1 MVATL
6 AQMASAAYY
15 LESQRSFRH
24 PNEYYTAGEEPDGV
38 WWNPC
43 GLFGLADGGRVD
55 CRDFHRLYHG
65 FAPDGGERLTRNAG
79 SEKRSPGLDMTFSAD
94 KSVSALWAIADPD
107 LRSEIEGAHNDA
119 ARAALAGTVLR
130 YCAWTRL
137 QERDGTRV
145 VAADIMGAMFQHG
158 TSREND
164 PQLHTHCTIFNAAR
178 THRDGKYRAL
188 HQHPVYAWMKA
199 AGAVY
204 RNALA
209 WNLRDRLGIR
219 MEQYG
224 KDGEFT
230 RIAGFASSEGA
241 AGQETAALIGHWSKR
256 RGQIVEAAREIGF
269 DVQGNAPR
277 AAAAN
282 KITRAGKS
290 PDNDAEIRHAR
301 WRGEAEGFVEREALI
316 VSLLGMVEEITQE
329 QIRALTA
336 VLEDLPYRLTREEAV
351 FRLPDIV
358 ERVGNATAGLLNH
371 DAVAT
376 SIERVLLSPEVVR
389 LTRPPRSAEGRADMA
404 HTRLYST
411 RHTLQMEQEVRD
423 MAAGMTADKGHSLS
437 ALTVGEKVAGLLKAG
452 YPLSGEQIAA
462 IRSVTSSAGR
472 VAIIEGAAG
481 SGKTTTLRPIAD
493 LYREH
498 GNAIIATAVAWR
510 TAVALGNDVDVRPF
524 CVDKLLRL
532 AARDGI
538 EINKDTTII
547 VDEAG
552 MLSTRQAHHILQ
564 LSERHG
570 AKIVFAGDTQQQQP
584 VEAGPGLRLIRDAVG
599 SVRVDRIRRQR
610 ADLEDILTHI
620 QRETPETARLLAS
633 SMAEER
639 RTRILTYY
647 ENMKGRLE
655 FTPWQVAA
663 SEALRDGDAASAVAA
678 LHLRGRFHI
687 GYDEEKTLTCL
698 VDAWDRY
705 QRTNPGKSSVVL
717 ARTRAEARALSHL
730 MRERRFADLPDGEN
744 ADTDQAHADRA
755 HADRVTV
762 MVSRGTEDERTTSP
776 LEIAHGDR
784 LRIGAT
790 HWEKQLFNGTVVT
803 VEDFEVER
811 GEAGTEPSVFISART
826 EGGRE
831 VRFRHD
837 EIRDWYGNIRLDHG
851 YAMTITSAQ
860 GLTVDRTFLL
870 ADARPSR
877 ETIYPAATRHRER
890 LDIYVNRA
898 PLVLDI
904 ADRRTDN
911 DREVVVTDT
920 EIRAY
925 LAERWSR
932 SQPKEAALDYMAD
945 GVWEDRR
952 EGIREDGNRSQGE
965 TGEIRTA
972 ANDNALTR
980 IARDVRRTAFGWRYA
995 QAVTAFADGRQ
1006 QVLAAY
1012 DELRERTRI
1021 EGDTVALSGTFRD
1034 TLTRHAVLLKQAE
1047 TFRARPDVFAS
1058 LLAERG
1064 GIAHK
1069 DLDAFEMLHARARRH
1084 RRAATMRHVH
1094 RIRKDGEQDVQQP
1107 KPELRQE
1114 ELALEGG
1121 RSEAPRPVDTVP
1133 QDRAGMQS
1141 PDLDAPEARIIDT
1154 VPPVEAEDYP
1164 WTLVAAAQEDV
1175 PPPHQYP
1182 ATDPADSAIT
1192 TPNTAAPLTDVESS
1206 KPNWYSPFEALQR
1219 NWTELIERVRQT
1231 GEPLFYAKG
1240 YADMIQ
1246 RIQAVAENGQIPAET
1261 RAPAIEALENYQ
1273 RDLLARQHVEDY
1285 IAADERHMNAHT
1297 SLQRVANRLGVP
1309 IVQLSD
1315 HLGWRQ
1321 EADHLVA
1328 AAETILGDGDTYGAH
1343 LDNMETGHALVEQ
1356 ELSQLRSVIQE
1367 DGEYT
1372 SKGKK
1377 PEPRSEPPDTRETV
1391 EQPELGEPT
1400 WMPAYEALRRD
1411 WNNLVEDVRQ
1421 ARVPL
1426 FYAKGYMDIISR
1438 VRMIAETPD
1447 IPAKS
1452 RAPLIQ
1458 VLENHQHYLS
1468 TRKQI
1473 LQYPGEA
1480 QRHMD
1485 ARASLQDVVAAQ
1497 EIELTAVSAY
1507 PDWRQEA
1514 ERLTAAG
1521 EAILSGKET
1530 YGAHLDRLVTARTHM
1545 TGALSALREV
1555 IGHDDKELAEQEARE
1570 LQRQQNRHWV
1580 GPRFA
1585 SDDGHALDA
1594 ARAMSPS
1601 ASSVQAALSGLGRAI
1616 GYLVGGQGYH
1626 DRMRTATFAREVLER
1641 AEELKRDWNRQ
1652 VDHAAEEGVHVIY
1665 TEGYERLHKK
1675 LDRISNNMLLDH
1687 GVESEISA
1695 VLAQL
1700 SKLVSNCN
1708 YFDDCRE
1715 HMADQMDR
1723 REVLV
1728 AEAAKRGV
1736 AVPDLGR
1743 YDTWRDVTDFAVGR
1757 CEELMDDPGNYG
1769 IHLAYIAH
1777 AQESL
1782 GSTLARVREVLEDD
1796 DRHLAASLAGQREGE
1811 DIRMREERVARL
1823 LDDPEKLRE
1832 LRQQRAE
1839 RKTGKAAAEQGPLLE
1854 HANLVR
1860 PDRRRDHDNR

>member
-55 CRDFHRLYHG
+55 GGEYHRLYHG

-94 KSVSALWAIADPD
+94 KSVSALWAIADPE
-107 LRSEIEGAHNDA
+107 LRSEIERAHNDA
-119 ARAALAGTVLR
+119 ARAALAETVLR

-224 KDGEFT
+224 KDNEFT
-230 RIAGFASSEGA
+230 RIAGFAPSDGT
-241 AGQETAALIGHWSKR
+241 AGQEPSALLAHWSKR
-256 RGQIVEAAREIGF
+256 RVQIVEAAREMGF
-269 DVQGNAPR
+269 TVEGNAPR

-290 PDNDAEIRHAR
+290 PDNDPEIRHAR
-301 WRGEAEGFVEREALI
+301 WCGEAEGYVERESLI
-316 VSLLGMVEEITQE
+316 ASLLGNAEEITQE
-329 QIRALTA
+329 RIRALTE

-358 ERVGNATAGLLNH
+358 ERVGNAAAGLLNR
-371 DAVAT
+371 DAVTT

-389 LTRPPRSAEGRADMA
+389 LSRPPRSAEGLADMA

-411 RHTLQMEQEVRD
+411 RHTLRMEQDVRD
-423 MAAGMTADKGHSLS
+423 MAAGMAADTGHALS
-437 ALTVGEKVAGLLKAG
+437 ALAIEAKVAGLLKAG
-452 YPLSGEQIAA
+452 YPLSEEQIAA
-462 IRSVTSSAGR
+462 IRSVTSSGGR
-472 VAIIEGAAG
+472 AAIIEGAAG

-498 GNAIIATAVAWR
+498 GQSIIATAVAWR
-510 TAVALGNDVDVRPF
+510 TAVALGNDVDARPF

-532 AARDGI
+532 AARGGI

-599 SVRVDRIRRQR
+599 SVRVDRIRRQK
-610 ADLEDILTHI
+610 ADLEDILTHV
-620 QRETPETARLLAS
+620 QGETPERARLLAN
-633 SMAEER
+633 SMAEES
-639 RTRILTYY
+639 RTRILNYH

-655 FTPWQVAA
+655 FTPWQVAV
-663 SEALRDGDAASAVAA
+663 SEALRDGDAASAIAA

-687 GYDEEKTLTCL
+687 GYDEEKTLTGL
-698 VDAWDRY
+698 VDEWDRY
-705 QRTNPGKSSVVL
+705 QRANPGKSSVVL
-717 ARTRAEARALSHL
+717 ARTRAEVRALSHL
-730 MRERRFADLPDGEN
+730 MRERRFAALLDGER
-744 ADTDQAHADRA
+744 ADE
-755 HADRVTV
+755 DRVTV
-762 MVSRGTEDERTTSP
+762 MVSRGTEDERATSP
-776 LEIAHGDR
+776 LEIALGDQ

-803 VEDFEVER
+803 VEDFKVEMS
-811 GEAGTEPSVFISART
+811 EAGTEPSVLISART
-826 EGGRE
+826 EDGRA
-831 VRFRHD
+831 VSFRHD

-851 YAMTITSAQ
+851 YALTITSAQ

-877 ETIYPAATRHRER
+877 ETIYPAATRHREG

-898 PLVLDI
+898 PLTLDI
-904 ADRRTDN
+904 ADRRADN
-911 DREVVVTDT
+911 DREAAVTDT
-920 EIRAY
+920 GIRAY

-945 GVWEDRR
+945 GVWEDH
-952 EGIREDGNRSQGE
+952 REDVREDRSRSPGEAQGE
-965 TGEIRTA
+965 VGDIRAA
-972 ANDNALTR
+972 ANDNALAR
-980 IARDVRRTAFGWRYA
+980 IARDVRRTAFGWRHA
-995 QAVTAFADGRQ
+995 QTVAAFADGRE

-1012 DELRERTRI
+1012 DDLRERTRI
-1021 EGDTVALSGTFRD
+1021 EGDAVALSGAYRE

-1047 TFRARPDVFAS
+1047 TFRARPDEFGS
-1058 LLAERG
+1058 LLAQRG
-1064 GIAHK
+1064 GIARK
-1069 DLDAFEMLHARARRH
+1069 DLDAFEDLHARARRH

-1094 RIRKDGEQDVQQP
+1094 RIKREAEQEAQQP
-1107 KPELRQE
+1107 KPELRQG
-1114 ELALEGG
+1114 ELSLEGG
-1121 RSEAPRPVDTVP
+1121 RVEAPRRADTVTR
-1133 QDRAGMQS
+1133 DTTGMQA
-1141 PDLDAPEARIIDT
+1141 PDRDAAETRHIDT
-1154 VPPVEAEDYP
+1154 VPPGEAEDYP
-1164 WTLVAAAQEDV
+1164 WVFAAAQEDE
-1175 PPPHQYP
+1175 PTPER
-1182 ATDPADSAIT
+1182 DS
-1192 TPNTAAPLTDVESS
+1192 PKPDWYAP
-1206 KPNWYSPFEALQR
+1206 YEALQR
-1219 NWTELIERVRQT
+1219 DWSELIDRVQQT
-1231 GEPLFYAKG
+1231 GEPLFYAEG
-1240 YADMIQ
+1240 YANIIP
-1246 RIQAVAENGQIPAET
+1246 RIQALAENRDIPAET
-1261 RAPAIEALENYQ
+1261 RALMIDALENHQ
-1273 RDLLARQHVEDY
+1273 RDLSARQYVEDFLGT
-1285 IAADERHMNAHT
+1285 AERHMDAHA
-1297 SLQRVANRLGVP
+1297 SVQRVADSLGVR
-1309 IVQLSD
+1309 IVEVSD

-1321 EADHLVA
+1321 QADRLMAMAEA
-1328 AAETILGDGDTYGAH
+1328 ILADDETYGVH
-1343 LDNMETGHALVEQ
+1343 LDNMETGRARVEGK
-1356 ELSQLRSVIQE
+1356 LSQLRHVIRE
-1367 DGEYT
+1367 DGEYASQRKT
-1372 SKGKK
+1372 
-1377 PEPRSEPPDTRETV
+1377 PEPLGEPVDTREKV
-1391 EQPELGEPT
+1391 EQPEPAEPA
-1400 WMPAYEALRRD
+1400 WMPAYEALRQD
-1411 WNNLVEDVRQ
+1411 WNSLIEDARQ
-1421 ARVPL
+1421 TGTPS
-1426 FYAKGYMDIISR
+1426 FYAKGYMDIIPR
-1438 VRMIAETPD
+1438 IRELTENPD

-1452 RAPLIQ
+1452 RTPLIQ
-1458 VLENHQHYLS
+1458 VLENHQRYLS
-1468 TRKQI
+1468 TRKHI
-1473 LQYPGEA
+1473 LDYPGEVEG
-1480 QRHMD
+1480 QMN
-1485 ARASLQDVVAAQ
+1485 ARASLQDVVADQ
-1497 EIELTAVSAY
+1497 VIELTGVSAY

-1530 YGAHLDRLVTARTHM
+1530 YGAHLDRLVEARTHM
-1545 TGALSALREV
+1545 TRALSALREV
-1555 IGHDDKELAEQEARE
+1555 IRDDDKELAERQARE
-1570 LQRQQNRHWV
+1570 LRRLQNRHWV

-1585 SDDGHALDA
+1585 SVDGAPDPGQAGTTGAEPVRA
-1594 ARAMSPS
+1594 AFSRF
-1601 ASSVQAALSGLGRAI
+1601 GRAV
-1616 GYLVGGQGYH
+1616 GHLVGGQGYH
-1626 DRMRTATFAREVLER
+1626 DRLRTATFAREVLER
-1641 AEELKRDWNRQ
+1641 SQVLKRDWNRQ
-1652 VDHAAEEGVHVIY
+1652 VERAAEEGVHVIY
-1665 TEGYERLHKK
+1665 TDGYDRLHKE
-1675 LDRISNNMLLDH
+1675 LDSVSKNMLLDR
-1687 GVESEISA
+1687 GVESEIST
-1695 VLAQL
+1695 VLAQIG
-1700 SKLVSNCN
+1700 KVVSNRN
-1708 YFDDCRE
+1708 YVDSCRE
-1715 HMADQMDR
+1715 YMAGQMDR
-1723 REVLV
+1723 REALV
-1728 AEAAKRGV
+1728 AKAAERGV
-1736 AVPDLGR
+1736 AIPDLGP

-1757 CEELMDDPGNYG
+1757 FEGLMDDPGNYA
-1769 IHLAYIAH
+1769 IHLDCGALRG
-1777 AQESL
+1777 ESL
-1782 GSTLARVREVLEDD
+1782 ESTLARVREVLQDD
-1796 DRHLAASLAGQREGE
+1796 DRHLAATLAGQHERE

-1839 RKTGKAAAEQGPLLE
+1839 RKAGQQQSKGR
-1854 HANLVR
+1854 HWSMSMR
-1860 PDRRRDHDNR
+1860 M

>member
-55 CRDFHRLYHG
+55 GGEFHRLYHG
-65 FAPDGGERLTRNAG
+65 FAPGGGERLTRNAG

-94 KSVSALWAIADPD
+94 KSVSALWAIADPE
-107 LRSEIEGAHNDA
+107 LRSEIESAHNDA
-119 ARAALAGTVLR
+119 ARAALAETVLR

-178 THRDGKYRAL
+178 THRDGRYRAL

-224 KDGEFT
+224 KDNEFT
-230 RIAGFASSEGA
+230 RIAVFSPSAGA
-241 AGQETAALIGHWSKR
+241 AGQEPAALIAHWSKR
-256 RGQIVEAAREIGF
+256 RGQIVEAAREMGF
-269 DVQGNAPR
+269 TVEGNAPR

-290 PDNDAEIRHAR
+290 PDNDPEIRHAR
-301 WRGEAEGFVEREALI
+301 WRFEAEGFVEREALI
-316 VSLLGMVEEITQE
+316 ASLLGKSEEITQE
-329 QIRALTA
+329 QIRALTE

-358 ERVGNATAGLLNH
+358 ERVGNATAGMLGH

-423 MAAGMTADKGHSLS
+423 MAAGMAADTGHSLP
-437 ALTVGEKVAGLLKAG
+437 AQAIEERVTGLLKAG
-452 YPLSGEQIAA
+452 YPLSEEQIAA
-462 IRSVTSSAGR
+462 IRSVTSSEGR

-498 GNAIIATAVAWR
+498 GSDIIATAVAWR
-510 TAVALGNDVDVRPF
+510 TAVALGNDVDARPF

-532 AARDGI
+532 AARGGI

-599 SVRVDRIRRQR
+599 SVRVDRIRRQK

-620 QRETPETARLLAS
+620 QGETPETARLLAN

-647 ENMKGRLE
+647 ENMKGRLV

-663 SEALRDGDAASAVAA
+663 SEALRDGDAASAIAA

-687 GYDEEKTLTCL
+687 GYDEEKTLTGL
-698 VDAWDRY
+698 VDDWDRY
-705 QRTNPGKSSVVL
+705 QRANPGKSSVVL
-717 ARTRAEARALSHL
+717 ARTRAEVRALSHL
-730 MRERRFADLPDGEN
+730 MRERRFAALPDGER
-744 ADTDQAHADRA
+744 TDV
-755 HADRVTV
+755 DRVTV
-762 MVSRGTEDERTTSP
+762 IVSRGTEDERTASP
-776 LEIAHGDR
+776 LEIARGDR

-790 HWEKQLFNGTVVT
+790 HWEKQLFNGTVVA
-803 VEDFEVER
+803 VEDFKVER
-811 GEAGTEPSVFISART
+811 SEADTEPSVLISART
-826 EGGRE
+826 EDGRE
-831 VRFRHD
+831 VKFRHD

-870 ADARPSR
+870 ADTRPSR

-898 PLVLDI
+898 PLALDI
-904 ADRRTDN
+904 ANRRADN
-911 DREVVVTDT
+911 DQEVAVTDI

-945 GVWEDRR
+945 GVWQDHREGVREDR
-952 EGIREDGNRSQGE
+952 NRSHGEAQGE
-965 TGEIRTA
+965 DIRAA
-972 ANDNALTR
+972 ANDNALAR
-980 IARDVRRTAFGWRYA
+980 IARDVRRTAFGWRHA
-995 QAVTAFADGRQ
+995 QTVAAFADGHR
-1006 QVLAAY
+1006 QVLVAY
-1012 DELRERTRI
+1012 DDFRERTRI
-1021 EGDTVALSGTFRD
+1021 EGDTVALSGAFQE
-1034 TLTRHAVLLKQAE
+1034 TLTRHAVLLKQAG
-1047 TFRARPDVFAS
+1047 TFRARPGDFAS
-1058 LLAERG
+1058 LLSERG
-1064 GIAHK
+1064 GIARK
-1069 DLDAFEMLHARARRH
+1069 DLDAFEDLHARARRH
-1084 RRAATMRHVH
+1084 RRAAMMRHVH
-1094 RIRKDGEQDVQQP
+1094 RIKREAEQEAQHP
-1107 KPELRQE
+1107 KPELRQG

-1121 RSEAPRPVDTVP
+1121 RAEAPRRADTVTR
-1133 QDRAGMQS
+1133 DTTGMQA
-1141 PDLDAPEARIIDT
+1141 PDRDAAETRHIDT
-1154 VPPVEAEDYP
+1154 VPPAEAEDYP
-1164 WTLVAAAQEDV
+1164 WALAAVAQEDV
-1175 PPPHQYP
+1175 PPPRLDQ
-1182 ATDPADSAIT
+1182 DPPRPDWY
-1192 TPNTAAPLTDVESS
+1192 AP
-1206 KPNWYSPFEALQR
+1206 YEALQR
-1219 NWTELIERVRQT
+1219 DWSQLIERVQQT
-1231 GEPLFYAKG
+1231 GEPLFYAER
-1240 YADMIQ
+1240 YADMIP
-1246 RIQAVAENGQIPAET
+1246 RIQALAENPDIPAET
-1261 RAPAIEALENYQ
+1261 RAPMIEALENHQ
-1273 RDLLARQHVEDY
+1273 RDLSARKHLKDHLD
-1285 IAADERHMNAHT
+1285 AAVRHMDTHA
-1297 SLQRVANRLGVP
+1297 SLQRVADGLGVP
-1309 IVQLSD
+1309 IDKVSD

-1321 EADHLVA
+1321 EADRLMA
-1328 AAETILGDGDTYGAH
+1328 TAESILADDETYGIH
-1343 LDNMETGHALVEQ
+1343 LDNMESGRARVEGK
-1356 ELSQLRSVIQE
+1356 LSQLRHVIRE
-1367 DGEYT
+1367 DGEYAFQRKT
-1372 SKGKK
+1372 
-1377 PEPRSEPPDTRETV
+1377 PEPLGEPVDTRETV
-1391 EQPELGEPT
+1391 EQPEPAEPA
-1400 WMPAYEALRRD
+1400 WLPAYEAMRQD
-1411 WNNLVEDVRQ
+1411 WNSLIEDARQ
-1421 ARVPL
+1421 TGTPS
-1426 FYAKGYMDIISR
+1426 FYAKGYMDIVPRIR
-1438 VRMIAETPD
+1438 ELTENPD

-1452 RAPLIQ
+1452 RAPLIR
-1458 VLENHQHYLS
+1458 VLENHQRYLS
-1468 TRKQI
+1468 TRKHI
-1473 LQYPGEA
+1473 LDYPGEVER
-1480 QRHMD
+1480 QMD
-1485 ARASLQDVVAAQ
+1485 ARASLQDVVADQ
-1497 EIELTAVSAY
+1497 VIELTGVSAY

-1530 YGAHLDRLVTARTHM
+1530 YGAHLDRLVEARTHM
-1545 TGALSALREV
+1545 TRALSALREA
-1555 IGHDDKELAEQEARE
+1555 IGDDEKELAERKARE
-1570 LQRQQNRHWV
+1570 LRRLQNRHWV

-1585 SDDGHALDA
+1585 LDDADA
-1594 ARAMSPS
+1594 VDPARAMSTGGAP
-1601 ASSVQAALSGLGRAI
+1601 VRAAFSRLGRAI
-1616 GYLVGGQGYH
+1616 GHLVGGQDYH
-1626 DRMRTATFAREVLER
+1626 DRMRTATFAREALER
-1641 AEELKRDWNRQ
+1641 SEELKRDWNRQ
-1652 VDHAAEEGVHVIY
+1652 VERAAEEGVHVIY
-1665 TEGYERLHKK
+1665 TDGYDRLHKE
-1675 LDRISNNMLLDH
+1675 LDTIAGDMLLDR
-1687 GVESEISA
+1687 GVKSEISA

-1700 SKLVSNCN
+1700 GKAMSNRN
-1708 YFDDCRE
+1708 YFDNWPKL
-1715 HMADQMDR
+1715 MAGQMDR
-1723 REVLV
+1723 REALEAKA
-1728 AEAAKRGV
+1728 AERGV
-1736 AVPDLGR
+1736 AVPDHED
-1743 YDTWRDVTDFAVGR
+1743 YDTWRNVTDFAVGR
-1757 CEELMDDPGNYG
+1757 CEGLMDGPGNYG
-1769 IHLAYIAH
+1769 IHLDYIALRE
-1777 AQESL
+1777 ESL
-1782 GSTLARVREVLEDD
+1782 GSALTRVRDVLEDD
-1796 DRHLAASLAGQREGE
+1796 DRHLAATLAGQREGE
-1811 DIRMREERVARL
+1811 SLRMREERVARL

-1839 RKTGKAAAEQGPLLE
+1839 RKTERQQQSKGR
-1854 HANLVR
+1854 HWSMR
-1860 PDRRRDHDNR
+1860 I